1 MKKIILAIIPALTL
15 LSSSCQDYLTQLP
28 EDKLTDDPAFWANES
43 NVENYSYGFYS
54 TYFTGYGMK
63 DTWGKFFSGETLND
77 DFAPVTPK
85 SFTKT
90 EPATSSVWS
99 FRNVRK
105 ANQFIGNVSSSTMP
119 EHARK
124 HWIGIARFFRAMEY
138 CNLMETYGDV
148 PWFDRVLSETDDQL
162 YRQRDPRAFVVSKVL
177 EDFEYAAANVKDS
190 NDQLKVNKSVVLAFM
205 TRRML
210 YEASILKYHNLDPQ
224 LATSVF
230 EKVREAA
237 LMIMNSGKYAISDN
251 YRDLFSSLSL
261 AGNKEVILYREYA
274 TGLVTHNLVTH
285 NNIEAQTGASKDLL
299 DSYLKS
305 DGTPVSPVADRNYE
319 TYMSNRDGRLSQTFA
334 PALRVRGEYSNYST
348 TGYACHKFL
357 NDDIKD
363 KQEGKSNLNPTDA
376 PVMRY
381 AEVLLNYA
389 EACAETGN
397 ITQDD
402 LDKSVNL
409 LRARKTTNLPPLQVI
424 GSSAAVNG
432 VVYDDPRRDPSVSP
446 VLWEI
451 RRERRVE
458 LAMEGF
464 RNADLKRWAKY
475 EYLNTDGS
483 DINRGAWIRKSDF
496 PEMTEVYI
504 ENDAGEGYIIPA
516 PKKETQ
522 RYFDKSDLMSVRVYL
537 EPLPLDQI
545 TLYEANGSVLKQNPG
560 WRDR

>member
-424 GSSAAVNG
+424 GSSAAANG

>member
-162 YRQRDPRAFVVSKVL
+162 YRQRDLRAFVVSKVL

-424 GSSAAVNG
+424 GSSAAANG

>member
-15 LSSSCQDYLTQLP
+15 LSSSCQDYLTKLP

-63 DTWGKFFSGETLND
+63 DTWGKFFTGETLND

-105 ANQFIGNVSSSTMP
+105 ANQFIGNVSRSAMP

-237 LMIMNSGKYAISDN
+237 LLIMNSGKYAISDN

-305 DGTPVSPVADRNYE
+305 DGTPVSPVADRDYE

-357 NDDIKD
+357 NEDIKD